1 MIEIS
6 HLCKSYGDRTA
17 IEDISFSVKK
27 GEVLGF
33 LGPNGA
39 GKTTTMKIITGFM
52 APSSGSVSVGGY
64 DVFEHPIK
72 VKKQI
77 GYLPEVPPIY
87 LDMYVRDYLE
97 FVARLK
103 GVAKESVTQRVN
115 EALEKTSLGD
125 VSSRIIQN
133 LSKGYRQ
140 RVGLAQAL
148 VGNPDILI
156 LDEPT
161 AGLDPKQVAEIRNLI
176 GQLKGEHTIVLSTHI
191 LPEVQATCDRIVIIN
206 EGKIRAQDSLS
217 ALSQRFEG
225 RVLRLRVSKEVA
237 DLDFSRIPGVHGV
250 EKKGL
255 NFELQVDGQEVVSEK
270 ILKQVLSSGA
280 GLNYFNM
287 DMGLEDIFIR
297 LTSQGQDQ
305 NQDKVESQGK
315 PSGGDQFQSED
326 KKENREIKKKK
337 IKKSKKEPL

>member
-1 MIEIS
+1 
-6 HLCKSYGDRTA
+6 
-17 IEDISFSVKK
+17 
-27 GEVLGF
+27 
-33 LGPNGA
+33 
-39 GKTTTMKIITGFM
+39 
-52 APSSGSVSVGGY
+52 
-64 DVFEHPIK
+64 
-72 VKKQI
+72 
-77 GYLPEVPPIY
+77 
-87 LDMYVRDYLE
+87 MYVKDYLT

-103 GVAKESVTQRVN
+103 GVAKESVSRRVD

-148 VGNPDILI
+148 VANPDILI

-225 RVLRLRVSKEVA
+225 RVLRFRVNKEVA
-237 DLDFSRIPGVHGV
+237 DLDFSGIAGVNEV
-250 EKKGL
+250 KKKGL
-255 NFELQVDGQEVVSEK
+255 NFELQIGNQEVCSRRSFK
-270 ILKQVLSSGA
+270 KGIIQRCGA
-280 GLNYFNM
+280 
-287 DMGLEDIFIR
+287 
-297 LTSQGQDQ
+297 
-305 NQDKVESQGK
+305 
-315 PSGGDQFQSED
+315 
-326 KKENREIKKKK
+326 
-337 IKKSKKEPL
+337 